1 MGLLLDAAQID
12 LSRVVRSFMQKEWST
27 GALMDMVTGRE
38 NVARSLWPRLS
49 RELDVIGLSAPEDLG
64 GSDGSLVDLCV
75 VLTEMGRNLYAGPY
89 FATALLAVEL
99 LLASGDSTAAKSYVP
114 RLCEGDLTAAVVGLQ
129 ELAEGDDG
137 QLPLATFMEGN
148 GWSLTGTAHHVFDGD
163 SAGLILVLGRTTPGV
178 SVFIVEPTS
187 RGLHRALTPNVDFT
201 RPLAVLTFELC
212 SATRLGAGDT
222 DSSMVD
228 RLLTV
233 AMIGQ
238 AAEAIGAG
246 ERCLELAIDHAKTR
260 VQFGQPIGSFQAVK
274 HRCAD
279 SFVALEAAKASVQYA
294 AKLVELGV
302 SDSELYAL
310 NANAA
315 AADALFTAA
324 TSAIQVHGGIGYT
337 WEHPLHVYLRRALAT
352 RFLLGTPA
360 AHRERMLQL
369 RLASV

>member
-1 MGLLLDAAQID
+1 
-12 LSRVVRSFMQKEWST
+12 
-27 GALMDMVTGRE
+27 
-38 NVARSLWPRLS
+38 
-49 RELDVIGLSAPEDLG
+49 
-64 GSDGSLVDLCV
+64 
-75 VLTEMGRNLYAGPY
+75 MGRNLYVGPY
-89 FATALLAVEL
+89 FSTALLAVEL
-99 LLASGDSTAAKSYVP
+99 LLASDDSTAAKTYLP
-114 RLCEGDLTAAVVGLQ
+114 RLCEGDLTAVVAGLQ
-129 ELAEGDDG
+129 ELAEGDVD
-137 QLPLATFMEGN
+137 QLPQATFLGDG
-148 GWSLTGTAHHVFDGD
+148 GWSLTGKARHVIDAD
-163 SAGLILVLGRTTPGV
+163 SAGLILVLARTSSGV
-178 SVFIVEPTS
+178 SGFVVEPTS
-187 RGLHRALTPNVDFT
+187 RGLQRTPTPNVDVT
-201 RPLAVLTFELC
+201 RPLVILTFERC
-212 SATRLGAGDT
+212 SATRLGAGDADT
-222 DSSMVD
+222 SMVD

-279 SFVALEAAKASVQYA
+279 SFVALEAAKASVRYA

-302 SDSELYAL
+302 DDSELYAL

-315 AADALFTAA
+315 AADALFIAA

-352 RFLLGTPA
+352 RFLLGSPA

-369 RLASV
+369 RLQSV